1 MITVVGIGPGDTNLV
16 INEAKQVLSTAEI
29 VYGSTRQLQE
39 ITELTT
45 ATPISFCQKT
55 SRFEKHP
62 ASKQKRGYSSFRRST
77 IIWDW
82 QLGAGKFFRRCPD
95 CSGN

>member
-45 ATPISFCQKT
+45 ATPMLLPKKT

-62 ASKQKRGYSSFRRST
+62 ASKQKTWLF
-77 IIWDW
+77 
-82 QLGAGKFFRRCPD
+82 
-95 CSGN
+95 

>member
-45 ATPISFCQKT
+45 ASQCFCQK
-55 SRFEKHP
+55 
-62 ASKQKRGYSSFRRST
+62 
-77 IIWDW
+77 
-82 QLGAGKFFRRCPD
+82 
-95 CSGN
+95 N